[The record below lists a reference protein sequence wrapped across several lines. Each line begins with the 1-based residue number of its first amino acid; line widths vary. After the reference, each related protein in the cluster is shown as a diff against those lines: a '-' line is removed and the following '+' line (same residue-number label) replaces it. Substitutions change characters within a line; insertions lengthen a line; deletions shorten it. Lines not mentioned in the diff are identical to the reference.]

1 MEIAQIYSHTFP
13 SKITRK
19 QCVSYK
25 IMLYAVFT
33 KYLSRQKIFRFS
45 TLCKVLSDHL
55 GRIHNKSHSISNI
68 AVVATTRNGILTR
81 KKNVYSR
88 KKKEKKISGNFRAS
102 HCIRNK
108 GLCYIFFAFFRK
120 ALGNTFSTLTRKK
133 KLQKCSFLLQ
143 VERHRRVWTSFFF

>member
-1 MEIAQIYSHTFP
+1 MNCFH
-13 SKITRK
+13 KISFKRE
-19 QCVSYK
+19 
-25 IMLYAVFT
+25 
-33 KYLSRQKIFRFS
+33 KIFRFS

-55 GRIHNKSHSISNI
+55 GTIHNKSHSISNI

-102 HCIRNK
+102 HCVRNK

-133 KLQKCSFLLQ
+133 RLQKCSFLLQ
-143 VERHRRVWTSFFF
+143 VERRRRVWTSFFF